1 MCVFKPAG
9 VACAGLWGPCGSAA
23 AGLASEKC
31 CVKVKRL
38 GRRTGVGES
47 PVREGVCVCVVV
59 APSSSGLVESAVNLP
74 GPPGKPKYSV

>member
-47 PVREGVCVCVVV
+47 PVTVSVALVCMVGPHTLIVMVSGRSAS
-59 APSSSGLVESAVNLP
+59 APSS
-74 GPPGKPKYSV
+74 

>member
-47 PVREGVCVCVVV
+47 PVAEIIVPV
-59 APSSSGLVESAVNLP
+59 LVLIPE
-74 GPPGKPKYSV
+74 

>member
-47 PVREGVCVCVVV
+47 PVTVSV
-59 APSSSGLVESAVNLP
+59 ALVWGCHE
-74 GPPGKPKYSV
+74 